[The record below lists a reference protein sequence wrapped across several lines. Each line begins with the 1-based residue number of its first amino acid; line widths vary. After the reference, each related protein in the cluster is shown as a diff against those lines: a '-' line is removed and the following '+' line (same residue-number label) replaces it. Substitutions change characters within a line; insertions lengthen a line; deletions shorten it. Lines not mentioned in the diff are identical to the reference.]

1 MKGPIVTLLSA
12 RDRASIEAHFLQ
24 LSAEDRRLRF
34 GLSLPDDAVR
44 EYVSR
49 VDFDEHAVFG
59 VFDENM
65 QLDAVAHLARKNES
79 AELGISV
86 VQAARG
92 RGLGSALLARSHTH
106 ARNWGVEVLRMQCLT
121 ENAAMMR
128 IALKQ
133 GMTIVRQSGE
143 ADAFLS
149 LPPADATSRDE
160 AAFDQCVA
168 ALDNARKVHQVQ
180 RSRAMELSA
189 AA

>member
-1 MKGPIVTLLSA
+1 MKAAIVTLLSTH
-12 RDRASIEAHFLQ
+12 DRATIVKHFLQ
-24 LSAEDRRLRF
+24 LNAEDRRLRF
-34 GLSLPDDAVR
+34 GLSLPDDAIHG
-44 EYVSR
+44 YVAR
-49 VDFDEHAVFG
+49 LDFDSQAVFG

-65 QLDAVAHLARKNES
+65 QLDAVAHLARRHDS

-86 VQAARG
+86 LTAARG

-121 ENAAMMR
+121 ENAPMMH

-133 GMTIVRQSGE
+133 GMTIVRQAGE
-143 ADAFLS
+143 ANACLR
-149 LPPADATSRDE
+149 LPPADAISRDE

-168 ALDNARKVHQVQ
+168 VLDNARKVHQVQ
-180 RSRAMELSA
+180 KTHAVQLSA